1 MAGGHCLGLPASE
14 DANCNHGGDRLTH
27 FSARLCL
34 QTEGSG
40 EATRTV
46 DDNKINFI
54 TQAVEESFQILTLVI
69 NPLQALRS

>member
-27 FSARLCL
+27 FSARL
-34 QTEGSG
+34 SSDWG
-40 EATRTV
+40 ERWGHTV

-54 TQAVEESFQILTLVI
+54 TQAVEKSFQILTLVT
-69 NPLQALRS
+69 NPLLALSS